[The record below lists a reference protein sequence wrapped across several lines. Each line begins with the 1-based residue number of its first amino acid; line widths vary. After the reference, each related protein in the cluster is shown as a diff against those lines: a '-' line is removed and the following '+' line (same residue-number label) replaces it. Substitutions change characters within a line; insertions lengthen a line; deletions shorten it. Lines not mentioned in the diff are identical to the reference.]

1 MRAITCDAS
10 GSAAKGTP
18 EVMRVSDDVPVPQIS
33 SKEHVLMRVE
43 ATAVNRADILQVKV
57 AYDNLQL

>member
-1 MRAITCDAS
+1 MMRAITCDAS
-10 GSAAKGTP
+10 GSGAKGMP

-43 ATAVNRADILQVKV
+43 ATAVNRADILQVRV
-57 AYDNLQL
+57 V